1 MSNSPGK
8 QALFEGLVFNEEG
21 ELAAV
26 DRVGGEPFY
35 VVLDADFRRYVEA
48 GVIDHQVLA
57 RLREQIMENQE
68 LVTQGTLSFLGQDDL
83 FTKAMI
89 DASILDL
96 DKRMEELMQHG
107 LPEEMRAWLGML
119 GFRVMVNVHGDVIEL
134 EAPSSVDEDDW

>member
-1 MSNSPGK
+1 MNDSPGK

-48 GVIDHQVLA
+48 GVIDHQVLEW
-57 RLREQIMENQE
+57 LREQIMENQE

-119 GFRVMVNVHGDVIEL
+119 GFRVIVDVHGDVIEL
-134 EAPSSVDEDDW
+134 DAPSMVDEDDW